1 MNKTILIFLIIT
13 ASLLLSVFLRNMAL
27 NRISRQLYQA
37 AYVDKDTV
45 LFESLIDSLPAQ
57 MFISERSRKIMA
69 LNYYVSAND
78 KDKVI
83 RTCKEMNGKRLDGN
97 EFRTFYGTAIGY
109 LCDREDPYAGI
120 LLQEMKERYSSS
132 KDISELMLLY
142 DCELTYDIY
151 INKNTG
157 RIPDIEELL
166 KNDLSDE
173 EKAVYEYRLAKLY
186 FYKDERD
193 EAKDLLKSARD
204 HTKNKASRK
213 KIDEILSGNW
223 SLL

>member
-27 NRISRQLYQA
+27 DRISRQLYQA

-83 RTCKEMNGKRLDGN
+83 RTCKEMNGKRL
-97 EFRTFYGTAIGY
+97 TA
-109 LCDREDPYAGI
+109 
-120 LLQEMKERYSSS
+120 MSSGHF
-132 KDISELMLLY
+132 
-142 DCELTYDIY
+142 
-151 INKNTG
+151 TG
-157 RIPDIEELL
+157 LP
-166 KNDLSDE
+166 
-173 EKAVYEYRLAKLY
+173 
-186 FYKDERD
+186 
-193 EAKDLLKSARD
+193 SAIFA
-204 HTKNKASRK
+204 TG
-213 KIDEILSGNW
+213 KIRMRGFCCRR
-223 SLL
+223 